1 MLAYGNQK
9 HSKDE
14 MKRLFFLIV
23 LLCASS
29 AGAAEINYAG
39 KADCRVAE
47 HARVAGQAAYWSGA
61 CKDGYASGPGALQWS
76 KDGKAT
82 ERYEGTLSEG
92 QPQGEGIAQWADGSL
107 HQGSYRNGMLEG
119 PGLIVFADKA
129 KMTATFE
136 RDAPA
141 GAVTVIARNG
151 DRYEGGWQN
160 GPEGSGS
167 MTFALGGVYRGAWH
181 EGNPL
186 GDGEI
191 LYPNGQV
198 LKARFNGSFQL
209 TQQPEASATPRLYDI
224 KQKDA
229 YIGSNIA
236 PVVSS
241 GHAVPP
247 EKSYAELT
255 REQQMLVKRRYP
267 LLQDDDVPA
276 YPEKG
281 LSFVSRA
288 MRHMISYAGI
298 TGVLRANVSVNENGV
313 PQSVV
318 VLESPDSEAGKL
330 AASVFMLAKYSP
342 GRCAGHPCAMVV
354 PFSFSL
360 EFKQ

>member
-1 MLAYGNQK
+1 MLVYGNQK
-9 HSKDE
+9 HCKDE
-14 MKRLFFLIV
+14 MKRSFFLI
-23 LLCASS
+23 LLLYASS
-29 AGAAEINYAG
+29 AGAAEISYAG
-39 KADCRVAE
+39 KADCRVAA
-47 HARVAGQAAYWSGA
+47 HVRVAGQAVYWSGT
-61 CKDGYASGPGALQWS
+61 CKGGYASGPGALQWS

-82 ERYEGTLSEG
+82 ERYEGVLSEG
-92 QPQGEGIAQWADGSL
+92 RPEGEGIAQWADGSL
-107 HQGSYRNGMLEG
+107 HKGNYRNGMLEG
-119 PGLIVFADKA
+119 PGLIVFADKT

-136 RDAPA
+136 RDTPT
-141 GAVTVIARNG
+141 GPVTVTARNG

-167 MTFALGGVYRGAWH
+167 MIFALGGAYRGAWH
-181 EGNPL
+181 EGHPL

-209 TQQPEASATPRLYDI
+209 TQQLEVPATPRLYDI
-224 KQKDA
+224 KQKDG
-229 YIGSNIA
+229 YIGSNIP

-267 LLQDDDVPA
+267 VLQDDDVPP

-281 LSFVSRA
+281 QLPVFRA
-288 MRHMISYAGI
+288 MRHLISYGGI
-298 TGVLRANVSVNENGV
+298 TGVLRANVSINENGV
-313 PQSVV
+313 PQSVA
-318 VLESPDSEAGKL
+318 VLESPDSEAAKL
-330 AASVFMLAKYSP
+330 AASVFMLTKYTP
-342 GRCAGHPCAMVV
+342 GRCAGQPCAMVV

-360 EFKQ
+360 SFTQ

>member
-1 MLAYGNQK
+1 MLAYCNSIYCKNNMKK
-9 HSKDE
+9 H
-14 MKRLFFLIV
+14 LFLIA

-29 AGAAEINYAG
+29 SGAAEISYAG
-39 KADCRVAE
+39 KADCRIAE

-92 QPQGEGIAQWADGSL
+92 RPQGEGIAQWVDGSL
-107 HQGSYRNGMLEG
+107 HKGSYRNGMLEG
-119 PGLIVFADKA
+119 PGLVVFADKA
-129 KMTATFE
+129 KMTATFVHG
-136 RDAPA
+136 APA
-141 GAVTVIARNG
+141 GPVTVTARNG

-191 LYPNGQV
+191 QYPNGQV

-209 TQQPEASATPRLYDI
+209 TQQPEASAAPRLYDI
-224 KQKDA
+224 RQKDG
-229 YIGSNIA
+229 YIGSNIP

-241 GHAVPP
+241 GHVVPP

-267 LLQDDDVPA
+267 VLQDDDVPP

-281 LSFVSRA
+281 QLPVFRA
-288 MRHMISYAGI
+288 MRHLISYGGI
-298 TGVLRANVSVNENGV
+298 TGVLRANVSINENGV
-313 PQSVV
+313 PQSVA
-318 VLESPDSEAGKL
+318 VLESPDSEAAKL
-330 AASVFMLAKYSP
+330 AASVFMLTKYTP
-342 GRCAGHPCAMVV
+342 GRCAGQPCAMVV

-360 EFKQ
+360 SFMQ